1 MNVNNVGSSSPIQKL
16 VNNPIQKQIPTD
28 GTTQTRASDRLELS
42 GASHLL
48 KTLKSNDVRTD
59 KVASI
64 KSQIENGT
72 YEDDHK
78 LNVAIDK
85 LLDDLTK

>member
-1 MNVNNVGSSSPIQKL
+1 MNVNNVGPSSQVQKL
-16 VNNPIQKQIPTD
+16 VQNPIQKQLPTEQS
-28 GTTQTRASDRLELS
+28 GPTRASDRLELS

-59 KVASI
+59 KVANI
-64 KSQIENGT
+64 KAQIENGT

-78 LNVAIDK
+78 LNAAIDK

>member
-1 MNVNNVGSSSPIQKL
+1 MNVNNVGSNTPIQKL
-16 VNNPIQKQIPTD
+16 VSNPIQKQIPAD
-28 GTTQTRASDRLELS
+28 AAPGTRASDRLELS
-42 GASHLL
+42 GASGFL

-64 KSQIENGT
+64 KSLIDSGQ

-78 LNVAIDK
+78 LNVAVDK
-85 LLDDLTK
+85 LLDELNK